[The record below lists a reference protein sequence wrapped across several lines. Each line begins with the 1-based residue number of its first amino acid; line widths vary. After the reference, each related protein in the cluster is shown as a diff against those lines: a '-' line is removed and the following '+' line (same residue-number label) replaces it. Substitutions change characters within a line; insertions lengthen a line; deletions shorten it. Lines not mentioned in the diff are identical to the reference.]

1 MRVRRKHRFSSIIP
15 SRRRRGLKK
24 DMESAGLSPM
34 LKPEAAPFTRLQQ
47 QVGNRVVNRMLADP
61 TLMRQVDEPAEAE
74 QADIQPINTSGLG
87 REEQLPGHGNTGGG
101 QAGSLPEIQRNGGG
115 SVTANISLT
124 SNPPLEMSLPAA
136 DIASNHSR
144 PGVAGWTTPQYDIQ
158 VPSASSSQIDINVT
172 MDFDMELAEEYT
184 GDTLRV
190 LRDHEFGHV
199 NIGNQKA
206 QQYLVNNLESNL
218 EAQPALTRTNI
229 QAAINTAANNFV
241 AQEGSGSQAYDA
253 MDYPR
258 MQQAYL
264 GARLP
269 LADLE
274 ARSGKIAG
282 MASALRGFNAQ
293 GAAASEAQMNDL
305 AQAVLDAGDELSVD
319 EVSQLQYNAGFAAL
333 VASCRAKIDEILE
346 RFHWDFWIIEFST
359 LNQDVMRK
367 LEELR
372 SSLNG
377 YTWRSPV

>member
-1 MRVRRKHRFSSIIP
+1 
-15 SRRRRGLKK
+15 
-24 DMESAGLSPM
+24 
-34 LKPEAAPFTRLQQ
+34 
-47 QVGNRVVNRMLADP
+47 
-61 TLMRQVDEPAEAE
+61 
-74 QADIQPINTSGLG
+74 
-87 REEQLPGHGNTGGG
+87 
-101 QAGSLPEIQRNGGG
+101 
-115 SVTANISLT
+115 
-124 SNPPLEMSLPAA
+124 MSLPAA